1 MFGDDD
7 SHNDGS
13 IIKPCL
19 QLGVH
24 MLPSKGSL
32 VSPFIS
38 DFLVATADSSQLE
51 AGPYVGPV
59 SPRSPAYLASLIS

>member
-1 MFGDDD
+1 
-7 SHNDGS
+7 
-13 IIKPCL
+13 
-19 QLGVH
+19 